1 MEGTVVPKTGT
12 VGSAQECAKA
22 IADALQH
29 ELGSSARA
37 AKTIARWTGA
47 SDRAA
52 KYWLAGSRCP
62 SGRQLILLAM
72 HSDAVLEAFLKLAH
86 RDQLGIALDLNA
98 AQVSLDR
105 ASSII
110 SELLR
115 HHRPAPIQGQGA
127 TVPDKQVSAPG
138 GSR

>member
-1 MEGTVVPKTGT
+1 MVPKTGT
-12 VGSAQECAKA
+12 VGSAQDCAKA
-22 IADALQH
+22 IAEALRI
-29 ELGSSARA
+29 ELGNSARA
-37 AKTIARWTGA
+37 AKTIAKWTGA

-52 KYWLAGSRCP
+52 KYWLAGTRCP

-72 HSDAVLEAFLKLAH
+72 HSDAVLEAFLKLAR
-86 RDQLGIALDLNA
+86 RDQLGVALDLNA

-115 HHRPAPIQGQGA
+115 NHRPAANPGSEAI
-127 TVPDKQVSAPG
+127 VPDAQAAARNHP
-138 GSR
+138 R

>member
-1 MEGTVVPKTGT
+1 MVPKTGT
-12 VGSAQECAKA
+12 VGSAQECARV
-22 IADALQH
+22 IADALRN
-29 ELGSSARA
+29 ELGNSARA

-52 KYWLAGSRCP
+52 KYWLAGTRCP

-72 HSDAVLEAFLKLAH
+72 QSDAVLEAFLKLAH
-86 RDQLGIALDLNA
+86 RDQLGVALDLNA

-115 HHRPAPIQGQGA
+115 NHRGSSNPGPDAVRTDAQRAPR
-127 TVPDKQVSAPG
+127 SNL
-138 GSR
+138 S